1 MKYGRKIR
9 PALRKLA
16 GGIKKPVIN
25 IAKSGLNE
33 SLIRLLVGILG
44 VALPIVVV
52 VWGLCITGWPPQDSI
67 SDYYSL
73 RTRDAFVGI
82 LFVIGWILFAYKGYK
97 TIDSVAG
104 KLVCLFAMGV
114 ALFPNSGQNWERALH
129 FTSASCMFLILAFFS
144 LYLFTRNEQSKPEK
158 IRQILATNPFK
169 ANKTARTITLEKQTR
184 NKVYIF
190 CGTAILACIVLL
202 VIYMAFLQN
211 TAIAKAHPVLIL
223 ETLMIWFFGFAW
235 FVKGD
240 TFWRDKEVTK

>member
-1 MKYGRKIR
+1 
-9 PALRKLA
+9 
-16 GGIKKPVIN
+16 
-25 IAKSGLNE
+25 
-33 SLIRLLVGILG
+33 

-52 VWGLCITGWPPQDSI
+52 AWGLCITGWPPQDSI

-114 ALFPNSGQNWERALH
+114 ALFPNSGQNWERTLH

-169 ANKTARTITLEKQTR
+169 ANKIARTITLEKQTR

-190 CGTAILACIVLL
+190 CGTAILAS
-202 VIYMAFLQN
+202 
-211 TAIAKAHPVLIL
+211 
-223 ETLMIWFFGFAW
+223 
-235 FVKGD
+235 
-240 TFWRDKEVTK
+240 